1 MPLAYLYFF
10 LYTPF
15 PYELQHN
22 FSGLKVSMQQNVFR
36 SKFLLVFA
44 ICATALICGCSAEAS
59 NQAETANSAKIANIA
74 AAPKNTSI
82 DIQPNSPADTVRA
95 FYQDLREKKFRE
107 AIYLTNLRPA
117 VEGLTDAEL
126 KDFQIDLEALAGQ
139 VPQQIEING
148 EIISG
153 NDATVTAKLPG
164 EEQDKLELQQIKL
177 RKAGD
182 VWIIV
187 SVDAETE
194 AAVKKE
200 GKNYFYKL
208 RIDTHHDE
216 ARQMLDR
223 ISKAELA
230 YSLQNGG
237 AYADI
242 ATLVE
247 AGLLPPDAKT
257 SDTTGYNYLIK
268 VPDDK
273 KSWSASAVPA
283 IYGKTG
289 SLSFAVD
296 LDDKNRPHLTSK
308 DNGGKPLN

>member
-1 MPLAYLYFF
+1 
-10 LYTPF
+10 
-15 PYELQHN
+15 
-22 FSGLKVSMQQNVFR
+22 MQQNVFR
-36 SKFLLVFA
+36 PKFLLVFA
-44 ICATALICGCSAEAS
+44 ICATALALGCSAEAS
-59 NQAETANSAKIANIA
+59 NQAEAANSAVASNA
-74 AAPKNTSI
+74 VNTAVAPKNTSI
-82 DIQPNSPADTVRA
+82 DIQPNSPADTVSA

-139 VPQQIEING
+139 VPPQVEING

-164 EEQDKLELQQIKL
+164 EDQDKLELQQIKL
-177 RKAGD
+177 RKVGD
-182 VWIIV
+182 VWTIL
-187 SVDAETE
+187 SVDEETE

-223 ISKAELA
+223 ISKGELA

-257 SDTTGYNYLIK
+257 SDTTGYNYVVK
-268 VPDDK
+268 VSEDK

-283 IYGKTG
+283 VYGKSGT
-289 SLSFAVD
+289 LSFAVD
-296 LDDKNRPHLTSK
+296 LDDKKRPHLTSK

>member
-1 MPLAYLYFF
+1 
-10 LYTPF
+10 
-15 PYELQHN
+15 
-22 FSGLKVSMQQNVFR
+22 MQQNVFR
-36 SKFLLVFA
+36 PKFLLVFA
-44 ICATALICGCSAEAS
+44 ICATALALGCSAEAS
-59 NQAETANSAKIANIA
+59 NQAEAANGVKAANAANIA
-74 AAPKNTSI
+74 APKNASI
-82 DIQPNSPADTVRA
+82 DIEPNSPADTVRA

-139 VPQQIEING
+139 VPPQIEING

-164 EEQDKLELQQIKL
+164 EDQDKLELQQIKL
-177 RKAGD
+177 RKSGD
-182 VWIIV
+182 VWIIL
-187 SVDAETE
+187 SVDDETE

-223 ISKAELA
+223 ISKGELA

-237 AYADI
+237 QYADI
-242 ATLVE
+242 PSLIE

-257 SDTTGYNYLIK
+257 SDTTGYNYLVK
-268 VPDDK
+268 VADDK

-283 IYGKTG
+283 VYGKTG
-289 SLSFAVD
+289 NLSFAVD
-296 LDDKNRPHLTSK
+296 LDDKKRPHLTSK

>member
-1 MPLAYLYFF
+1 
-10 LYTPF
+10 
-15 PYELQHN
+15 
-22 FSGLKVSMQQNVFR
+22 MQQNVFLP
-36 SKFLLVFA
+36 KFLLVFA
-44 ICATALICGCSAEAS
+44 ICATALALGCSAEAS
-59 NQAETANSAKIANIA
+59 NQAEAANGAKASNAANTAV
-74 AAPKNTSI
+74 APKNASI

-117 VEGLTDAEL
+117 VEGLTDTEL

-139 VPQQIEING
+139 VPPQIEING

-164 EEQDKLELQQIKL
+164 EDQDKLELQQIKL
-177 RKAGD
+177 RKSGD
-182 VWIIV
+182 VWIII

-216 ARQMLDR
+216 ARHMLDR

-237 AYADI
+237 QYAELP
-242 ATLVE
+242 TLIE

-257 SDTTGYNYLIK
+257 NDTTGYNYLVK

-283 IYGKTG
+283 VYGKTG
-289 SLSFAVD
+289 NLSFAVD
-296 LDDKNRPHLTSK
+296 LDDKKRPHLTSK

>member
-1 MPLAYLYFF
+1 
-10 LYTPF
+10 
-15 PYELQHN
+15 
-22 FSGLKVSMQQNVFR
+22 MQQNVFR
-36 SKFLLVFA
+36 PKYLLAFA
-44 ICATALICGCSAEAS
+44 ICATSVVFGCSAEAS
-59 NQAETANSAKIANIA
+59 NQAEAANGIKAANAVNTAV
-74 AAPKNTSI
+74 APKNNSI

-164 EEQDKLELQQIKL
+164 EDQDKLELQQIKL
-177 RKAGD
+177 RKEGD

-237 AYADI
+237 QYADI
-242 ATLVE
+242 SALVE

-257 SDTTGYNYLIK
+257 SDTTGYNYVIN

-273 KSWSASAVPA
+273 KSCSASAVPA
-283 IYGKTG
+283 VYGKTG
-289 SLSFAVD
+289 NLSFAVD
-296 LDDKNRPHLTSK
+296 LDDKKRPHLTSK
-308 DNGGKPLN
+308 DNGGQPLK